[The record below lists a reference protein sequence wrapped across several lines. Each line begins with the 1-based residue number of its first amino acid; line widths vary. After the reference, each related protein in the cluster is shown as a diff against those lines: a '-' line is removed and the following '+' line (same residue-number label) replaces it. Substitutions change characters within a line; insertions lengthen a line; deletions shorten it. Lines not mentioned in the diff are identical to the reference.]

1 MHRGRQKQARRV
13 LNQSFAW
20 IRAHPDATNRDV
32 PEGFL
37 DHWVFK
43 DDSEEPKPAGFF
55 LSVFTFGYLQHQLL
69 HGERPPA
76 EPRSVPVTEVIER
89 FYQWQLKLALTE
101 IHRRTNLQIEPLSLF
116 GFSDDEIVMFGPKCS
131 DPARAQGNDSTTRPS

>member
-1 MHRGRQKQARRV
+1 MHRGKQKQARRI

-20 IRAHPDATNRDV
+20 IRAHPNATNRDV

-69 HGERPPA
+69 HGDRPPT

-101 IHRRTNLQIEPLSLF
+101 IHRGTNLQIEPLSLF
-116 GFSDDEIVMFGPKCS
+116 GFSEDEIVMFGSKCS
-131 DPARAQGNDSTTRPS
+131 DPARAQGNASTTRPS

>member
-1 MHRGRQKQARRV
+1 M
-13 LNQSFAW
+13 LNRSFAW

-32 PEGFL
+32 PEEFL

-43 DDSEEPKPAGFF
+43 DDDEEPKPAGFF

-69 HGERPPA
+69 HDDRPPT
-76 EPRSVPVTEVIER
+76 EPRSVPVDELIEK

-101 IHRRTNLQIEPLSLF
+101 IHRGTNFPIEPLSLF
-116 GFSDDEIVMFGPKCS
+116 GFSDDEIVMFGPKGS
-131 DPARAQGNDSTTRPS
+131 DAAGAQCNGPTTRPSSK